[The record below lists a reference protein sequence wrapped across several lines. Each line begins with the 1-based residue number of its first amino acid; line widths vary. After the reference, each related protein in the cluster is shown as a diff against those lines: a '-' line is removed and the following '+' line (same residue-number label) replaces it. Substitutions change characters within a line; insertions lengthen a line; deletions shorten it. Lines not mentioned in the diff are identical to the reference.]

1 MSMRATRFLRS
12 QAAWWLLA
20 VTLAG
25 ASAKA
30 TIAPDSVRTNELA
43 APTPAAQG
51 RPQAPAAVP
60 GPPVAPRPT
69 PANRNEWAPAFNKP
83 APTSIADLKSME
95 QQVKKLVARVS
106 PAVVAVE
113 VGYGSGSGVVISAD
127 GLVLTAGHVCGR
139 PGRSVRFTFPD
150 GKHARGKT
158 LGLDPD
164 TDAGL
169 MRITDAGPWPYAAMG
184 DLEDTSLGDWVLAL
198 GHPGGFDLN
207 RSLVVRLGRVIRFAD
222 GALQTDCTISPG
234 DSGGPL
240 FDMQGRVIGIHTAI
254 SSSTAE
260 NYHVAISEYYDSWD
274 QISQPTQ
281 ATDLAAHRRAYFGVG
296 GVDDSPG
303 CRLTSV
309 ETNSPAFKAGLKVG
323 DVVLKV
329 DHRDIMVSAAFQRWV
344 AEATP
349 GDTLNL
355 EVKRGD
361 QLLKLDVKVEAPPSH
376 H

>member
-1 MSMRATRFLRS
+1 
-12 QAAWWLLA
+12 
-20 VTLAG
+20 
-25 ASAKA
+25 
-30 TIAPDSVRTNELA
+30 
-43 APTPAAQG
+43 
-51 RPQAPAAVP
+51 
-60 GPPVAPRPT
+60 
-69 PANRNEWAPAFNKP
+69 
-83 APTSIADLKSME
+83 
-95 QQVKKLVARVS
+95 
-106 PAVVAVE
+106 
-113 VGYGSGSGVVISAD
+113 
-127 GLVLTAGHVCGR
+127 
-139 PGRSVRFTFPD
+139 
-150 GKHARGKT
+150 
-158 LGLDPD
+158 
-164 TDAGL
+164 
-169 MRITDAGPWPYAAMG
+169 
-184 DLEDTSLGDWVLAL
+184 
-198 GHPGGFDLN
+198 
-207 RSLVVRLGRVIRFAD
+207 
-222 GALQTDCTISPG
+222 
-234 DSGGPL
+234 
-240 FDMQGRVIGIHTAI
+240 MQGRVIGIHTAI